1 MSSDAVDQGEALRWA
16 CQNGDLDQVRLL
28 VDKQGA
34 NINGEIKGRRLLH
47 FAADYGQLDVIE
59 YLCSKG
65 GDVNVEDKHGISP
78 ILAAIWEGHT
88 ECVKLL
94 LSKGA
99 KKDGKAPDGT
109 SYSDSAETD
118 ALKNL
123 LK

>member
-94 LSKGA
+94 LTKGA

-109 SYSDSAETD
+109 SYSDAAETD